1 MSESAESN
9 STQSRTVKPRQTR
22 QRAAILAALD
32 DADDFRSA
40 QQWHE
45 VLRGAGSTVG
55 LATVYRALQSLAEGG
70 DVDAVV
76 TDSGETL
83 YRRCEV
89 GEVHHHHLRCRRCG
103 AAEEIDVPDFESWA
117 TKIASLHGYS
127 SIDHTVE
134 ITGLCREC
142 AQQVV

>member
-1 MSESAESN
+1 MSEAP
-9 STQSRTVKPRQTR
+9 RPRQTR

-32 DADDFRSA
+32 DTGDFRSA

-45 VLRGAGSTVG
+45 VLRGDGSTVG
-55 LATVYRALQSLAEGG
+55 LATVYRALQSLADGG
-70 DVDAVV
+70 DADAVV

-83 YRRCEV
+83 YRRCAA
-89 GEVHHHHLRCRRCG
+89 GQVHHHHLRCRRCG
-103 AAEEIDVPDFESWA
+103 AAEEIDVPEFESWA
-117 TKIASLHGYS
+117 TKIASAHGYS

-142 AQQVV
+142 TQQVA